1 MALTAD
7 IGTPAGTIRPVETP
21 GSRTNVF
28 EGLNQVASLFSDL
41 KGEQAR
47 AQARAAAEMER
58 QRDNLRQDRADQRAE
73 VAHSMSVA
81 DWEQKNRDRE
91 AENAAARLAFDHRAR
106 TLENM
111 SRPDQP
117 IMGEGARLD
126 LSGGQVA
133 TPGMFDPNTGVNL
146 LGKEGQAAVAKVEK
160 YQTALVQGRVSQ
172 SMVDLQTRN
181 LIDGFLAK
189 NPDQAAVFAK
199 ALKDRGIEDPFIRSI
214 EAEQDAQTAVKNIER
229 QTQEAYVKA
238 ASNVGLAVF
247 NEDGTIDLA
256 NTMKVGER
264 VLREQDAVNR
274 AKAALDAKVAQ
285 GTLSKQEYDRAKEE
299 FGTVAMSSSYKVVDE
314 ATNSVIMSLGNLF
327 RAAGINNDPKQMEQ
341 LLTVSVPAARQ
352 ALQSMRSNIIQQLG
366 DNVPDDVYKNVTDL
380 IDKRIKDVEDLVSGD
395 ASVIQTRMAALK
407 NMETQLGLRKNETF
421 PAWTYFSSIFGPGN
435 LMEMISGGNLASM
448 LPPDQLSALR
458 QELAT
463 GISNPR
469 SKEASLTLSNTALVL
484 SGKVKLDE
492 LDPTKQRNSLPGLM
506 NVSAKDARTIA
517 TVGGGP
523 PTWDRFV
530 NAQAATNNAVVASA
544 LPSTMT
550 HNSFRNAVSGLVG
563 GLGDTGKPMVAAAIV
578 SLSQRPGYE
587 DEARA
592 LANSTTIAGMKL
604 LNGSEKLIQEASK
617 GGIYNIRYNE
627 REGRYSIVIDQA
639 KLNAAM
645 RRPLGMVGGTQVM
658 SNTAPSQKEAQELTN
673 SLNQL
678 IGNMASLRDLDPTF
692 QGSKVDFNEAKTFF
706 ATGKTPK
713 SLKGG
718 VGQEQTSAR
727 QQFEKA
733 AAEFDKAINQSID
746 LTQQQRDEAV
756 KASGRRAP
764 AQVRSI
770 IEQASIKNGVDP
782 DLMEALAYQESRFN
796 SSAVSPKGAKGLAQ
810 LMPGTAKELG
820 VDINDP
826 NQNVEGGA
834 RYLAQQIKRFG
845 SLELGLAA
853 YNAGPGT
860 VEMYKGIPPFPETQN
875 YVKNVMAQYE
885 AIRGK

>member
-7 IGTPAGTIRPVETP
+7 IGTPSGTIRPIETP

-41 KGEQAR
+41 KGEQSR

-58 QRDNLRQDRADQRAE
+58 QRDNIRQDRADQRAE
-73 VAHSMSVA
+73 GSYQMSVA
-81 DWEQKNRDRE
+81 DWELKNKDRE

-106 TLENM
+106 TVENM
-111 SRPDQP
+111 GRPDQT
-117 IMGEGARLD
+117 IYKEGEQITF
-126 LSGGQVA
+126 SGGQIA

-160 YQTALVQGRVSQ
+160 YKTALVQGRVSQ
-172 SMVDLQTRN
+172 SMVDLQTRT

-214 EAEQDAQTAVKNIER
+214 EAEQDAQSAVKNIER

-247 NEDGTIDLA
+247 NEDGTIDLP

-285 GTLSKQEYDRAKEE
+285 GNLSKQEHDMAKEE

-366 DNVPDDVYKNVTDL
+366 NNVPDAVYNNVTDL

-435 LMEMISGGNLASM
+435 LMEMVSGGNLASM

-469 SKEASLTLSNTALVL
+469 SKETSLTLSNTALVL
-484 SGKVKLDE
+484 SGAAKLDE
-492 LDPTKQRNSLPGLM
+492 LDPAKQRNSLPGLM
-506 NVSAKDARTIA
+506 DTSAKDARTIA

-563 GLGDTGKPMVAAAIV
+563 GLDNGNRPMVAAAIV
-578 SLSQRPGYE
+578 NLSQRPGYE

-604 LNGSEKLIQEASK
+604 LNGADKLKIEASQ
-617 GGIYNIRYNE
+617 GGIYNISYNE
-627 REGRYSIVIDQA
+627 RSGNFEIKVDDA
-639 KLNAAM
+639 KLQQAM
-645 RRPLGMVGGTQVM
+645 RLGGGVI
-658 SNTAPSQKEAQELTN
+658 SGSFSPAVAPSKKQAQELVGA
-673 SLNQL
+673 LNML
-678 IGNMASLRDLDPTF
+678 VGNMASLRDLDPTF

-718 VGQEQTSAR
+718 ASQEQVSAR

-746 LTQQQRDEAV
+746 ITQEQRQQAV
-756 KASGRRAP
+756 DRSVPRGIRNNNPGNIEFGTYARRQGATKGDGRFAIFDTPEEGFQAAENLVKSYGSRGINTIEKIVNRWAP
-764 AQVRSI
+764 PSENNTQAYINQVVKRTGLPKDI
-770 IEQASIKNGVDP
+770 PLDLNNPDIVRKIVNAKIWVENG
-782 DLMEALAYQESRFN
+782 
-796 SSAVSPKGAKGLAQ
+796 
-810 LMPGTAKELG
+810 
-820 VDINDP
+820 
-826 NQNVEGGA
+826 QN
-834 RYLAQQIKRFG
+834 
-845 SLELGLAA
+845 
-853 YNAGPGT
+853 
-860 VEMYKGIPPFPETQN
+860 PFETSN
-875 YVKNVMAQYE
+875 
-885 AIRGK
+885 